1 MLTKHFSSLP
11 PLLSLC
17 VCCNHVPGAGVCR
30 MKEPASTWQAGYAPR
45 PSPPLLAGP
54 REAPSLPELSPCV
67 CSARRGT
74 EAIHRHLGEH
84 QWCVCECMRVRGCE
98 CVRGG
103 VSAPGASELGASSLS
118 RRGWAV
124 TGRVLGALER
134 RGDSLLERES
144 GGRAG
149 GAGRGGLQALWGI
162 EHSPRPPPR

>member
-17 VCCNHVPGAGVCR
+17 VCCNHVPGGWCLSDER
-30 MKEPASTWQAGYAPR
+30 TCIHLASRLCAPPL
-45 PSPPLLAGP
+45 PSPAGRAQGGSFLARTQSLCLLGT
-54 REAPSLPELSPCV
+54 S
-67 CSARRGT
+67 GT

-103 VSAPGASELGASSLS
+103 VSAPGASESGASSLS

-134 RGDSLLERES
+134 RGDSLLEREW
-144 GGRAG
+144 GGGEEPEGRGGEGRG
-149 GAGRGGLQALWGI
+149 GAGRSSGLVG
-162 EHSPRPPPR
+162 H